1 MNDSA
6 LDSTVRDLQEKAD
19 RYQEAT
25 NFEAK
30 LAGYTSDVS
39 SAQTSVYGLQ
49 NRLNEMERFYA
60 IYSEVF
66 EPEDGPDDPEDVEGI
81 IEDARERAQR
91 VLDRTPDDYWDL
103 IDGGEIEDYE
113 IKIQTAKSEAE
124 DVRQTLRDVLNRRQS
139 YWEDRA
145 ETGRTVLTLMSD
157 TREAERLLSDIED
170 FVSDEIW
177 DDSISITSL
186 DAEWQGIQR
195 KLESGTVAD
204 WEEFQKKHDLSR
216 DSIDLLKRLA
226 QGERVSFN
234 DLDRGVVDDMLGVD
248 DLRNALEVTL

>member
-1 MNDSA
+1 MSDSA
-6 LDSTVRDLQEKAD
+6 LDSTVRELQEKAD

-25 NFEAK
+25 NFEAT
-30 LAGYTSDVS
+30 LTGYTSDAS

-49 NRLNEMERFYA
+49 SRLNEMERFYA

-66 EPEDGPDDPEDVEGI
+66 TPEDGPDDPEDVEGI
-81 IEDARERAQR
+81 VEDARERARR
-91 VLDRTPDDYWDL
+91 VLDRTPDDYWEL

-113 IKIQTAKSEAE
+113 TKIQTAKSEAD

-177 DDSISITSL
+177 DDSNSINSL
-186 DAEWQGIQR
+186 QADWQGIQR
-195 KLESGTVAD
+195 KLNSGVVAD
-204 WEEFQKKHDLSR
+204 WDEFQKRHDLSS
-216 DSIDLLKRLA
+216 DTVDLLKRLA
-226 QGERVSFN
+226 QGESLSF
-234 DLDRGVVDDMLGVD
+234 DDFNRSMVEEVLAVD